1 MPISVNNKRERQLF
15 IKDMED
21 FRTVETHPMKNSFIS
36 LSGPLSTFN
45 RDLASLKSSPNKN
58 LYLGDGLEKNWR
70 QVQIQKFGVAKF
82 SKFVVEAK
90 KGQRKEKAAC
100 DVISLRRRKSEAN
113 EGQMTQK
120 MGKAK
125 KSLALLRFQN
135 APDNFA
141 STEGEQKESNASR
154 I

>member
-70 QVQIQKFGVAKF
+70 QVQI
-82 SKFVVEAK
+82 
-90 KGQRKEKAAC
+90 
-100 DVISLRRRKSEAN
+100 
-113 EGQMTQK
+113 
-120 MGKAK
+120 
-125 KSLALLRFQN
+125 
-135 APDNFA
+135 
-141 STEGEQKESNASR
+141 
-154 I
+154 